1 MSISSAARAQQEEAP
16 RVCLETTLLELVR
29 VVSEAT
35 EDDREVVQA
44 VLHMLRSGSVQLC
57 GTFRD
62 EPLDRF

>member
-1 MSISSAARAQQEEAP
+1 MSTAIAAQTREPKAH

-29 VVSEAT
+29 AISEST

-62 EPLDRF
+62 EPLDQF